1 MADQTS
7 NSSPTEST
15 ATENP
20 ASEDAD
26 TDALVIE
33 TELLDGEAQNLTAN
47 IDLTPEENSDKPTGP
62 AADGKLSDEQVQT
75 LLDLAQTDPELAE
88 SLDQL
93 GEDNP
98 AALEELVNYLEEI
111 QTSAGGDDA
120 LGLDGQQLGELFRS
134 GLREILDA
142 QRQSAQGGI
151 SGDSDFASNGA
162 QGALSNDSRFG
173 ANDDDGI
180 ESSAADSNR
189 GAGDGGDGDSGPAA
203 DTDASAPILA
213 ATDASG
219 QEDTSIALTLSA
231 NLTDTDGS
239 ETLSIVISG
248 IPAGATLVNDNGPL
262 VVSGGQVTLTADQ
275 LEGLAITPPTD
286 SDANFTLNVA
296 ATSTESDGGATNT
309 VNDTLDVTV
318 DAVADAPNATAQNVS
333 GDEDS
338 AIALNLSAAVTDSSE
353 TLSVQLTGVP
363 AGATLSHGT
372 NLGGGV
378 WSIDQADLGSVT
390 LTPPANFSGD
400 INVQLEAT
408 STDGSDTASTNAAF
422 TVSVAGVADTPT
434 TSADNVSGDEDSAI
448 GLNLSAATT
457 DGSETLSV
465 QLTGVPAGATLSH
478 GTDLGGGVWSIDPGD
493 LGSVTLTPPADFSG
507 NINLQIDAT
516 STDGSDTASSSSN
529 FTVSV
534 AGVADAPTT
543 DAQNVSGN
551 EDSAIPL
558 NLTAGLTDD
567 SETLSAQITGVP
579 AGSSL
584 SHGTDLG
591 GGVWS
596 IDPADLGSVTLTP
609 PANFSGDLN
618 LQLQAT
624 STDGSDTA
632 TTTDDTLDLSDIVS
646 LGNGDVITDYLSIED
661 DGNGNSVVK
670 VDADGGGDNFQ
681 NVDVLQGVTGLD
693 VQQLFN
699 NGHVVVDES

>member
-1 MADQTS
+1 
-7 NSSPTEST
+7 
-15 ATENP
+15 
-20 ASEDAD
+20 
-26 TDALVIE
+26 LVIE

-231 NLTDTDGS
+231 NRTDTDGS

-275 LEGLAITPPTD
+275 LEGAGD
-286 SDANFTLNVA
+286 HA
-296 ATSTESDGGATNT
+296 ADR
-309 VNDTLDVTV
+309 
-318 DAVADAPNATAQNVS
+318 QRR
-333 GDEDS
+333 
-338 AIALNLSAAVTDSSE
+338 
-353 TLSVQLTGVP
+353 
-363 AGATLSHGT
+363 
-372 NLGGGV
+372 
-378 WSIDQADLGSVT
+378 
-390 LTPPANFSGD
+390 
-400 INVQLEAT
+400 
-408 STDGSDTASTNAAF
+408 
-422 TVSVAGVADTPT
+422 
-434 TSADNVSGDEDSAI
+434 
-448 GLNLSAATT
+448 
-457 DGSETLSV
+457 
-465 QLTGVPAGATLSH
+465 
-478 GTDLGGGVWSIDPGD
+478 
-493 LGSVTLTPPADFSG
+493 
-507 NINLQIDAT
+507 
-516 STDGSDTASSSSN
+516 
-529 FTVSV
+529 
-534 AGVADAPTT
+534 
-543 DAQNVSGN
+543 
-551 EDSAIPL
+551 
-558 NLTAGLTDD
+558 
-567 SETLSAQITGVP
+567 
-579 AGSSL
+579 
-584 SHGTDLG
+584 
-591 GGVWS
+591 
-596 IDPADLGSVTLTP
+596 
-609 PANFSGDLN
+609 
-618 LQLQAT
+618 
-624 STDGSDTA
+624 
-632 TTTDDTLDLSDIVS
+632 
-646 LGNGDVITDYLSIED
+646 
-661 DGNGNSVVK
+661 
-670 VDADGGGDNFQ
+670 
-681 NVDVLQGVTGLD
+681 
-693 VQQLFN
+693 
-699 NGHVVVDES
+699 